1 MERKELYYLTREKG
15 TEIIY
20 NNIVIGVHTG
30 CARIAHNG
38 SDEPGEI
45 LIKIQ
50 ENEYWVSGM
59 GIERENKLIV
69 IDNLLFRS

>member
-1 MERKELYYLTREKG
+1 MEAKELYYLTCNEG

-20 NNIVIGVHTG
+20 NNIVIGVHMG
-30 CARIAHNG
+30 CVRIAHNG
-38 SDEPGEI
+38 SSEPGEI

-50 ENEYWVSGM
+50 ENEYWISGM